1 MKKVSVFLSS
11 TFKDMNL
18 ERSYLAINIFPSLRK
33 EYIKKGVDFSWIDLR
48 WGITDEEAEMG
59 LVVPKCLRSIDNCK
73 PYFIGIIGD
82 YYGTSLTKE
91 EIENLDISSTEKA
104 ELLNYI
110 NETENGISITEIEI
124 IHGVLK
130 NPNAQ
135 AIFYFKELDEIKDY
149 RIKRLVATIKDSGFP
164 YDSYTNVEDL
174 GEKVREQIRSFI
186 PDINEEYL
194 SIEKESTIQEC
205 ILNDY
210 SKDIHNDSEFEELN
224 RKYNFITHDI
234 YSISHPRHDYRSH
247 IISGD
252 QGVGKTSF
260 LAYWIKEM
268 KRKGN
273 NIVYYFIN
281 SLSTFKKPAEI
292 SEYLVRKILELED
305 YKHYKVRNEDTP
317 ECQLVNVIDY
327 ASISNIPLVIVID
340 GIENLE
346 GNSDSSIEEKHFY
359 WVDNKPHPFV
369 LTVYSGN
376 REDFTVKILAERF
389 SGSEVQVITGVSPST
404 LERISINTLSKYHK
418 TIISDD
424 VQKITSNKILQNPLF
439 LKRFLE
445 LLVSCE
451 THESLPETI
460 DEFSKTESTQDFIST
475 YYQHVLSYFSP
486 GLLLDM
492 LKLLYLSKD
501 GFSVEEIRA
510 QLFYLGH
517 GVKEIGGIITLL
529 DDFLYHNSIYRNVGV
544 VGFKNANA
552 RESVQKCIGDNNFT
566 RERFTIVR
574 SLFEEL
580 QYPDFLIDKVHI
592 YSEMLHQLYS
602 IGDVQSLYQFILDL
616 KVVYNAKDSTSFVQY
631 WRYLYNHGYS
641 MKGYIEPEKIKC
653 LTLSEKLMCLKK
665 IVDLAMHAGHRK
677 DSMIIA
683 KLAVDVARKEN
694 YFFDCFT
701 SKADTKI
708 VKLILDFFISICEL
722 CNYFNFG
729 CPNELFDQMFEIL
742 KTMERGVK
750 EYYLYKID
758 LLRVENSLLLIKDG
772 SLINL
777 LHKHSQDV
785 LIEVARSNIFMGL
798 PQKELMLYSA
808 TCILKT
814 GIKTNNPLI
823 TKVCEMFCEDS
834 FIERAANDLLS
845 FDAFRKVRI
854 ARFILLQS
862 RYAKGNP
869 FQTPQHY
876 IEKALAILLEIERSG
891 DINVNRD
898 ILDCYTKLMDN
909 NSESEEVDKLQKK
922 ISEYQNRIWI

>member
-33 EYIKKGVDFSWIDLR
+33 EYIKRGVDFSWIDLR
-48 WGITDEEAEMG
+48 WGITDEDAEKG
-59 LVVPKCLRSIDNCK
+59 LVVPKCLRSIDDCK

-110 NETENGISITEIEI
+110 NESENGISITEIEI

-130 NPNAQ
+130 SPDAQ
-135 AIFYFKELDEIKDY
+135 AVFYLKELEDIKDY
-149 RIKRLVATIKDSGFP
+149 RIKRLVATIKNSGFP
-164 YDSYTNVEDL
+164 YYSYTNAEDL

-186 PDINEEYL
+186 PDIDEEYL

-281 SLSTFKKPAEI
+281 SLSTLKKPAEI
-292 SEYLVRKILELED
+292 SGYIVRKIIELED

-317 ECQLVNVIDY
+317 ECQLANVIDY
-327 ASISNIPLVIVID
+327 VSISNIPLVIVLD

-359 WVDNKPHPFV
+359 WIDNKPHPFV

-376 REDFTVKILAERF
+376 REDFAIKILAERF
-389 SGSEVQVITGVSPST
+389 SGSKVQVITGVSPST
-404 LERISINTLSKYHK
+404 LERISKNTLSKYHK

-460 DEFSKTESTQDFIST
+460 DKFSKTESTQDFIST

-517 GVKEIGGIITLL
+517 GEKKVGGIITLL

-544 VGFKNANA
+544 VGFKNTNA

-566 RERFTIVR
+566 RERLTIIK

-616 KVVYNAKDSTSFVQY
+616 DVVFNAKDSTSFVQY
-631 WRYLYNHGYS
+631 WIYLYNHGYS
-641 MKGYIEPEKIKC
+641 MKGYIDPEKIKS
-653 LTLSEKLMCLKK
+653 LTLSEKLVYLKK
-665 IVDLAMHAGHRK
+665 IVDMSMFTGHRK
-677 DSMIIA
+677 DSILITR
-683 KLAVDVARKEN
+683 LIVDLARKEN
-694 YFFDCFT
+694 YFCTYIDSGKDCKT
-701 SKADTKI
+701 SK
-708 VKLILDFFISICEL
+708 LIEDLYISICES
-722 CNYFNFG
+722 CNNFYFS
-729 CPNELFDQMFEIL
+729 CPADLFDRMFAIL
-742 KTMERGVK
+742 KSMEKNIRD
-750 EYYLYKID
+750 YYLYKIN
-758 LLRVENSLLLIKDG
+758 LLRIENTLLYIKDECLVNSLYELSMETFKKVVE
-772 SLINL
+772 STN
-777 LHKHSQDV
+777 V
-785 LIEVARSNIFMGL
+785 MGL
-798 PQKELMLYSA
+798 PKSELMLYSSI
-808 TCILKT
+808 CILRA
-814 GIKTNNPLI
+814 GLKTNHP
-823 TKVCEMFCEDS
+823 
-834 FIERAANDLLS
+834 FIKNFIKHFYDDVFVEREAAKLLP
-845 FDAFRKVRI
+845 FDAFRKLKVAKWMI
-854 ARFILLQS
+854 LQS
-862 RYAKGNP
+862 KYSEGNP
-869 FQTPQHY
+869 FQTPQYHVK
-876 IEKALAILLEIERSG
+876 KALKILHEIENSSE
-891 DINVNRD
+891 INVFRD
-898 ILDCYTKLMDN
+898 ILDCYTQLLDYN
-909 NSESEEVDKLQKK
+909 VESEESFIIKNK
-922 ISEYQNRIWI
+922 ITEYQSRIWE